1 VLWKP
6 ALADSMLNIEIPQ
19 NNLLLDEI
27 HIKMDNPNKRFLLA
41 SFYYKQKKGNVDGLF
56 FYVWDKQTMSP
67 VLENSVTLSDELRKE
82 AKGDANLKMAF
93 NDYFIKN
100 FIVKKDGGFII
111 NAESYYTT
119 SRVGSFNRWNYLYGM
134 PYSSSDYYS
143 TYSTM
148 SSTWW
153 WRNRYDNSQ
162 SVRHHADNVT
172 ILSFDKTGTLQ
183 WSNVIHKEQFDD
195 EGDDRI
201 SFQLANTGSQIHY
214 IFNLDEKRTLLLNDF
229 LLTPGGEISH
239 NPTLKNLDKGYEFLP
254 KYGKQVSSYQIVIPC
269 YFRNYIC
276 FAKLEFN

>member
-1 VLWKP
+1 
-6 ALADSMLNIEIPQ
+6 
-19 NNLLLDEI
+19 
-27 HIKMDNPNKRFLLA
+27 
-41 SFYYKQKKGNVDGLF
+41 
-56 FYVWDKQTMSP
+56 VWDKQTMSP